1 MRIDPIN
8 NGVVIDHIAAGQ
20 GMKLYDLLDLDKAD
34 CSVALLR
41 NMPSTKLGK
50 KDVIKIDGDFKVD
63 PDVIGYVAPG
73 ATIIVI
79 CDGKVEKQVPNQ
91 PRKLVNVVK
100 CQNPRCITSTEQ
112 ELDHIF
118 VLTEPEAGIYR
129 CIYCEAQAK

>member
-100 CQNPRCITSTEQ
+100 CQNPRCITTTEQ
-112 ELDHIF
+112 ELAHVFLLSDNG
-118 VLTEPEAGIYR
+118 TYR
-129 CIYCEAQAK
+129 CMYCEAPAK